1 MFHHSGMRPL
11 IIHLLIL
18 CFFIAKDT
26 RAQSISGTIT
36 DSSGNVLP
44 FVSVYIKNTKSGVSA
59 NQKGEYNVKLK
70 AGSNTLV
77 FSAIGFEKLEQN
89 IKLQTG
95 ENRVINI
102 VLSEKNALQTLEVY
116 ANPRD
121 IANEVVDKAREARS
135 VYNER
140 LKHVSFDTYFKT
152 TLEKEFPIDSLLK
165 QINKEYK
172 DSLKQNKEQA
182 IKNIFKK
189 EYVHLIESISM
200 VEYEPG
206 KFRETVNAF
215 QDASEV
221 KTDEGA
227 YFTQESPY
235 GEKDIAQTKTP
246 NVNPIL
252 LDSRSGFTEFDFYAT
267 WIDLP
272 QLTENKLM
280 SPIGLGSKLNYTYNL
295 ISTYYEAGRKIYH
308 IEVKPLFRT
317 EALFKGSI
325 FIEDSTFALK
335 AVDLEINPEA
345 LFYHKSF
352 RIIQNYQEVAPG
364 IYFPHLRAF
373 NYTYTEPKTTFTGS
387 TQVEHYNFSVN
398 KTEPKA
404 AYTNQVQTYVPEA
417 FDRDAL
423 YWNAQRRLPLL
434 DKEIKYMH
442 ERDSI
447 HTYRA
452 SEKYNNER
460 DSAYNRITF
469 WDVTL
474 SGVGYRNHKKNYRF
488 YINPLISQMV
498 FYGIGGYRHRLGGRF
513 LKEFDNAKVLE
524 TEGDIDYGFTN
535 KDVRGKVGLGLTYL
549 PLKFVRT
556 FIRGGDYYEM
566 INTFASLGSVFSR
579 SNFVR
584 AQTLSVAQ
592 RMEVVN
598 GLFAEF
604 SFEYSD
610 QKPLTDL
617 KLEQWSS
624 ALFGELNDPIEFQR
638 YIKSEIRLDIKYRYR
653 QKFVIKKKKKI
664 ILGSKWPEISFT
676 YRKGIPKLFKSEV
689 NFDYIE
695 LGIRH
700 TFEPAR
706 LGNAEWSVLGGTFF
720 NQKNLRILEHKYF
733 RGSDVL
739 FFSDPTRSFQLLGP
753 TLSTANTYLRA
764 NYVHQ
769 FNGLLLNKIPLLN
782 RLKLAEAGGIGFLAI
797 PEKNFAHTEIF
808 FGLLRPFRI
817 KSQMFRV
824 GIFAVTADNTLNKAT
839 FIWKIGFQFFNT
851 YTRRWSFT

>member
-1 MFHHSGMRPL
+1 MRL
-11 IIHLLIL
+11 LLITL
-18 CFFIAKDT
+18 FAFCSVKGLE
-26 RAQSISGTIT
+26 AQTVKGIIS
-36 DSSGNVLP
+36 DSLGNALP
-44 FVSVYIKNTKSGVSA
+44 FVSVYVKNSNSGVSA
-59 NQKGEYNVKLK
+59 NQKGEYSVKLK
-70 AGSNTLV
+70 SGNNTLV
-77 FSAIGFEKLEQN
+77 FSAVGFEKLEQS

-95 ENRVINI
+95 ENRVLNVI
-102 VLSEKNALQTLEVY
+102 LTEKNSLQTLEVY

-121 IANEVVDKAREARS
+121 VANEVIEQAREARS
-135 VYNER
+135 IYNER
-140 LKHVSFDTYFKT
+140 IKNVRFDTYYKT
-152 TLEKEFPIDSLLK
+152 ALEKEFPIDSLLK
-165 QINKEYK
+165 QIKKEYK
-172 DSLKQNKEQA
+172 DSLQQNKEKA
-182 IKNIFKK
+182 LKSIFKK
-189 EYVHLIESISM
+189 EHVHLIESIST

-206 KFRETVNAF
+206 KFRETVHAF
-215 QDASEV
+215 QDAAEI
-221 KTDEGA
+221 KNDEEA
-227 YFTQESPY
+227 SFTQESPY
-235 GEKDIAQTKTP
+235 GEKDIAQTRTP
-246 NVNPIL
+246 DVNPIL
-252 LDSRSGFTEFDFYAT
+252 LDSRSGFTEFDFYST

-280 SPIGLGSKLNYTYNL
+280 SPIGVGSKLNYRYNL

-308 IEVKPLFRT
+308 IEVMPLFRT
-317 EALFKGSI
+317 EALFKGSV

-335 AVDLEINPEA
+335 AVDLEINPDA

-352 RIIQNYQEVAPG
+352 RIIQNYHEAVLG
-364 IYFPHLRAF
+364 IYLPHLRAF
-373 NYTYTEPKTTFTGS
+373 NYTYVEDKTTFTGS
-387 TQVEHYNFSVN
+387 TQVEHYNFIVN
-398 KTEPKA
+398 NTEQKA
-404 AYTNQVQTYVPEA
+404 AYTDEVQTYVPEA
-417 FDRDAL
+417 FDRDSL
-423 YWNAQRRLPLL
+423 YWSAQRRLPLL
-434 DKEIKYMH
+434 EKEQKYIH

-447 HTYRA
+447 RTYRA

-498 FYGIGGYRHRLGGRF
+498 FYGIGGYRHRLGGAF
-513 LKEFDNAKVLE
+513 LKEFNNAKVLE
-524 TEGDIDYGFTN
+524 TEGDIDYGFNN
-535 KDVRGKVGLGLTYL
+535 KDVRGKVGVGLTYL

-556 FIRGGDYYEM
+556 FIRGGEYYEM

-592 RMEVVN
+592 RMEVIN
-598 GLFAEF
+598 GLFAEL

-610 QKPLTDL
+610 QKPLTNL

-624 ALFGELNDPIEFQR
+624 ALFGELNDPLEFQR
-638 YIKSEIRLDIKYRYR
+638 YIKSEIRLDVKYRYR

-664 ILGSKWPEISFT
+664 ILGSKWPELSFT
-676 YRKGIPKLFKSEV
+676 YRKGIPNLFKSEV

-753 TLSTANTYLRA
+753 TLSTANAYLRA

-824 GIFAVTADNTLNKAT
+824 GVFAVTADNTLNKAT
-839 FIWKIGFQFFNT
+839 FIWKVGFQFFNT

>member
-1 MFHHSGMRPL
+1 MRL
-11 IIHLLIL
+11 LLITFL
-18 CFFIAKDT
+18 AFCSVIGLK
-26 RAQSISGTIT
+26 AQTISGIIA
-36 DSSGNVLP
+36 DSSGNALP
-44 FVSVYIKNTKSGVSA
+44 FVSVYVKNSNSGVSA
-59 NQKGEYNVKLK
+59 NQKGEYRVKLK
-70 AGSNTLV
+70 AGNNTLV
-77 FSAIGFEKLEQN
+77 FSAIGFEKLEQS

-95 ENRVINI
+95 ENRVLNVI
-102 VLSEKNALQTLEVY
+102 LTEKNSLQTLEVY

-121 IANEVVDKAREARS
+121 IANEVMDQAREARNI
-135 VYNER
+135 YNER
-140 LKHVSFDTYFKT
+140 IKNVSFDTYVKIA
-152 TLEKEFPIDSLLK
+152 LEKEFPIDSLLK
-165 QINKEYK
+165 QIKREYK
-172 DSLKQNKEQA
+172 DSLPQNKEQA
-182 IKNIFKK
+182 LKSIFKK
-189 EYVHLIESISM
+189 EHVHLIESIST

-206 KFRETVNAF
+206 KFRETVHAF
-215 QDASEV
+215 QDAAEV
-221 KTDEGA
+221 KTNEEA
-227 YFTQESPY
+227 SFTQTSPY
-235 GEKDIAQTKTP
+235 GEKDIAQTQTP
-246 NVNPIL
+246 DVNPIL
-252 LDSRSGFTEFDFYAT
+252 LDSRSGFTEFDFYST

-280 SPIGLGSKLNYTYNL
+280 SPMGVGSKLNYRYNL

-308 IEVKPLFRT
+308 IEVIPLFRT
-317 EALFKGSI
+317 EALFKGSV

-345 LFYHKSF
+345 LFFHKSF
-352 RIIQNYQEVAPG
+352 RIIQNYHEAVPG
-364 IYFPHLRAF
+364 IYLPHLRAF
-373 NYTYTEPKTTFTGS
+373 NYTYAEDKTTFTGS

-398 KTEPKA
+398 KPEQKA
-404 AYTNQVQTYVPEA
+404 AYTDEVQTYVPEA
-417 FDRDAL
+417 FDRDSL
-423 YWNAQRRLPLL
+423 YWAAQRRLPLL
-434 DKEIKYMH
+434 EKELKYIQ

-447 HTYRA
+447 RKYRA

-498 FYGIGGYRHRLGGRF
+498 FYGIGGYRHRLGGAF

-535 KDVRGKVGLGLTYL
+535 KDVRGKLGIGLTYL

-598 GLFAEF
+598 GLFAEL

-610 QKPLTDL
+610 QKPLTNL

-624 ALFGELNDPIEFQR
+624 TLFGELNDPLEFQR
-638 YIKSEIRLDIKYRYR
+638 YIKSEIRLDVKYRYR

-664 ILGSKWPEISFT
+664 ILGSKWPELSFT
-676 YRKGIPKLFKSEV
+676 YRKGIPNLFKSEV

-753 TLSTANTYLRA
+753 TLSTANAYLRA

-782 RLKLAEAGGIGFLAI
+782 RLKLAEAGGIGFLTI

-824 GIFAVTADNTLNKAT
+824 GVFAVTADNTLNKAT
-839 FIWKIGFQFFNT
+839 FIWKVGFQFFNT

>member
-1 MFHHSGMRPL
+1 MRPF
-11 IIHLLIL
+11 IIALFSL
-18 CFFIAKDT
+18 CFWSVAGLK
-26 RAQSISGTIT
+26 AQTVKGIIS
-36 DSSGNVLP
+36 DSLGNVLP
-44 FVSVYIKNTKSGVSA
+44 FVSVYVKNSKSGVSA
-59 NQKGEYNVKLK
+59 NQNGEYNVKLK
-70 AGSNTLV
+70 AGNNTLV

-89 IKLQTG
+89 VKLQPG
-95 ENRVINI
+95 ENRILNV
-102 VLSEKNALQTLEVY
+102 VLTEKNALQTLEVF

-121 IANEVVDKAREARS
+121 VANEVIDRAREMRS
-135 VYNER
+135 IYNER
-140 LKHVSFDTYFKT
+140 IENMRFDTYFKT
-152 TLEKEFPIDSLLK
+152 SLEKEFPIDSLLK
-165 QINKEYK
+165 QLKKEYK
-172 DSLKQNKEQA
+172 DSLPMAKEQA
-182 IKNIFKK
+182 LKSIFKK
-189 EYVHLIESISM
+189 EHVHLIESLTT
-200 VEYEPG
+200 VEYESG
-206 KFRETVNAF
+206 KFRETVHAF
-215 QDASEV
+215 KDAAEV
-221 KTDEGA
+221 KSGNEE
-227 YFTQESPY
+227 YFSRTSPY
-235 GEKDIAQTKTP
+235 GEKDVAETQTP
-246 NVNPIL
+246 IVNPIL
-252 LDSRSGFTEFDFYAT
+252 LESRSGFTEFDFYNT
-267 WIDLP
+267 WLDIP

-280 SPIGLGSKLNYTYNL
+280 SPIGVGSKLNYRYNL
-295 ISTYYEAGRKIYH
+295 ISTFFEAGRKIYH
-308 IEVKPLFRT
+308 IEVIPLFRT
-317 EALFKGSI
+317 EALFKGSV

-345 LFYHKSF
+345 LFFHKSF
-352 RIIQNYQEVAPG
+352 RIIQNYREEAPG
-364 IYFPHLRAF
+364 VYVAHLRAF
-373 NYTYTEPKTTFTGS
+373 NYTYAENKTTFLGS

-398 KTEPKA
+398 TADPKIVFS
-404 AYTNQVQTYVPEA
+404 NEVQTFVPEA
-417 FDRDAL
+417 FDRDSM
-423 YWNAQRRLPLL
+423 YWATQRRLPLL
-434 DKEIKYMH
+434 DNELKYIH

-447 HTYRA
+447 RNYYA

-488 YINPLISQMV
+488 YINPLLSQMV
-498 FYGIGGYRHRLGGRF
+498 FYGIGGYRHRLGGSF
-513 LKEFDNAKVLE
+513 TKEFDNAKVLE

-535 KDVRGKVGLGLTYL
+535 KDVRGKLGIGLTYL

-566 INTFASLGSVFSR
+566 INSYASLGSVFSR

-584 AQTLSVAQ
+584 AQTISVAQ
-592 RMEVVN
+592 RMEVIN
-598 GLFAEF
+598 GLFAEL

-610 QKPLTDL
+610 QKPLTNL

-624 ALFGELNDPIEFQR
+624 ALFGEINDPIEFQR
-638 YIKSEIRLDIKYRYR
+638 YIKSEIRLDVKYRYR
-653 QKFVIKKKKKI
+653 QKFVIKRNKKI
-664 ILGSKWPEISFT
+664 ILGSKWPELSFT
-676 YRKGIPKLFKSEV
+676 YRKGIPNLFKSEV

-700 TFEPAR
+700 NFEPAR

-753 TLSTANTYLRA
+753 TLSTANAYLRA

-782 RLKLAEAGGIGFLAI
+782 RLKLAEAAGIGFLAI

-817 KSQMFRV
+817 KSQLFRIGV
-824 GIFAVTADNTLNKAT
+824 FAVTADNSLNKAT
-839 FIWKIGFQFFNT
+839 FIWKVGFQFFNT